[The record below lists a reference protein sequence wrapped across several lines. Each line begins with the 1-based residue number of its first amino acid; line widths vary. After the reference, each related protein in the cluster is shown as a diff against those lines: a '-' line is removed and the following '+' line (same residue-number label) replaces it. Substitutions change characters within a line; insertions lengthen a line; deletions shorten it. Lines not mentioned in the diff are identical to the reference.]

1 MTGQKNKNVLHAVA
15 LPGLMEHYR
24 AGWFT
29 VLLLIITFVGD
40 GWSGRPVGLVH
51 QLLLLP
57 FMAVFFISL
66 RQLLFGSQKENVSP
80 WWSPRRALWLM
91 LLFEILFL
99 LLFFYES
106 HHFAPLGYHLHRFL
120 ALAIFVPLLVALAG
134 LAIKPAA
141 NERWIFG
148 VVLTAYI
155 AGMILA
161 IVSFPL
167 TYLRSDMLPVIQWA
181 DTNLLHHI
189 SPYATMYV
197 GDRVYNFPYLPG
209 MMVVFLPFV
218 AAQVDVR
225 FGSIVYV
232 AASAA
237 LIFWAAREERRRE
250 VAALLGVF
258 LLCPFLQY
266 RHELYIQPHWF
277 TLVAIYVLMQRRHF
291 AWAALV
297 FGASMAIYQFS
308 WILFPFFL
316 LNALRRR
323 GWLEPLKLTLF
334 AVLGALAVAGPF
346 LASATK
352 RIANNTV
359 GQWGLMPHAEAMPI
373 NLSYWATY
381 LIRPDKLLRL
391 QAVLMIAI
399 FLYCVVHKSCATL
412 ADTLRWSIIALT
424 VFILFNVLVDGY
436 FYLMLLVPMLIY
448 TCVANGWW
456 REPGTGQSMPKPL

>member
-1 MTGQKNKNVLHAVA
+1 MTTGTPLD
-15 LPGLMEHYR
+15 PMEYRR

-29 VLLLIITFVGD
+29 ALLLIVNFVGD
-40 GWSGRPVGLVH
+40 GWSGRPIGIAH
-51 QLLLLP
+51 QFLLLP
-57 FMAVFFISL
+57 LTIGFLAAL
-66 RQLLFGSQKENVSP
+66 WQLLFASEKGGMPV
-80 WWSPRRALWLM
+80 WWSADRALRLT

-99 LLFFYES
+99 LLFAYES
-106 HHFAPLGYHLHRFL
+106 HHFASLGYRLYPVL
-120 ALAIFVPLLVALAG
+120 ALAVFIPLLIFLGG
-134 LAIKPAA
+134 LTSKPLRNAT
-141 NERWIFG
+141 WIFA
-148 VVLTAYI
+148 VTLTAYI

-189 SPYATMYV
+189 NPYARMYV
-197 GDRVYNFPYLPG
+197 ADRVYDFPYLPG
-209 MMVVFLPFV
+209 MMVAFFPFV
-218 AAQVDVR
+218 ASHLDIR

-237 LIFWAAREERRRE
+237 LIFWAARMERRHE
-250 VAALLGVF
+250 VAVLLGLF

-266 RHELYIQPHWF
+266 RHELYLQPHWF

-297 FGASMAIYQFS
+297 FGVSMAIYQFS

-323 GWLEPLKLTLF
+323 GWLESIKLALL
-334 AVLGALAVAGPF
+334 AVLGLLAVAGPF
-346 LASATK
+346 LLSAT
-352 RIANNTV
+352 RHIANNTV
-359 GQWGLMPHAEAMPI
+359 GQWGLMAHAEAMPI
-373 NLSYWATY
+373 NLSYWVTY

-391 QAVLMIAI
+391 QAALMIAI
-399 FLYCVVHKSCATL
+399 FVYCVARKACTTL
-412 ADTLRWSIIALT
+412 EDTLRWSIIALT
-424 VFILFNVLVDGY
+424 VFTLFNVLVDGY

-456 REPGTGQSMPKPL
+456 VEPERNSCKS